1 MEIVTRSPG
10 NQKEWDAYYDLRYRV
25 LREPWKRPRGS
36 ERNSGDTSALHFA
49 TYLGSELKAI
59 ARADLIDYKQIQ
71 IRFVATENGQQ
82 GKGYGKRVMLSI
94 ENHFKDSQIKELIL
108 QSRENSVKF
117 YESLGYAVKEKTYLL
132 FNEIQHFLMIK
143 LINHES

>member
-1 MEIVTRSPG
+1 
-10 NQKEWDAYYDLRYRV
+10 
-25 LREPWKRPRGS
+25 
-36 ERNSGDTSALHFA
+36 
-49 TYLGSELKAI
+49 
-59 ARADLIDYKQIQ
+59 
-71 IRFVATENGQQ
+71 
-82 GKGYGKRVMLSI
+82 MLSI